1 MATSKVMGTGRN
13 AATRAT
19 RRMPPMVTWATS
31 ACGGKSSTTNAPRM
45 AARIIS
51 GRATRA
57 TYQKLLAK
65 ERATPAAA
73 CVQVS
78 AEGISMGHGMAVS
91 CSFWREATAGGKTKM
106 RKRTAACLVG
116 GMETGKR
123 AKVIGR
129 TTAFRGGGGITG
141 ARTDLTLV

>member
-1 MATSKVMGTGRN
+1 MATSKAMGTGRN

-31 ACGGKSSTTNAPRM
+31 AWGGKSSTTNAPRM

-65 ERATPAAA
+65 ERATPATA
-73 CVQVS
+73 CGQVS
-78 AEGISMGHGMAVS
+78 AEGISIGHGMAGS
-91 CSFWREATAGGKTKM
+91 CGFWGEATWGGKK
-106 RKRTAACLVG
+106 
-116 GMETGKR
+116 GKR
-123 AKVIGR
+123 EREVA
-129 TTAFRGGGGITG
+129 
-141 ARTDLTLV
+141 

>member
-1 MATSKVMGTGRN
+1 MATSKAMGTGRN

-31 ACGGKSSTTNAPRM
+31 AWGGKSSTTNAPRM

-51 GRATRA
+51 GRATRG

-65 ERATPAAA
+65 ERAAPTTA
-73 CVQVS
+73 CGQVS

-91 CSFWREATAGGKTKM
+91 CGFWREGTAGATTKT
-106 RKRTAACLVG
+106 RERTAASLRSG
-116 GMETGKR
+116 TET
-123 AKVIGR
+123 AE
-129 TTAFRGGGGITG
+129 
-141 ARTDLTLV
+141 

>member
-1 MATSKVMGTGRN
+1 MATSKAVGRGRN
-13 AATRAT
+13 AGTRAT

-31 ACGGKSSTTNAPRM
+31 AWGGKSSTTNAPRM

-57 TYQKLLAK
+57 AYQKLLAK

-73 CVQVS
+73 CGQVS

-91 CSFWREATAGGKTKM
+91 CSFWREATAGGKKKN
-106 RKRTAACLVG
+106 RK
-116 GMETGKR
+116 K
-123 AKVIGR
+123 K
-129 TTAFRGGGGITG
+129 G
-141 ARTDLTLV
+141 ARFMGAGGKGK